1 MFDLMAVAYEADLT
15 RVFTFMMAREASM
28 KTYPEIGITEPHHT
42 ISHHREKPDVK
53 MAHASLNAYHMSMFA
68 KFVEKL
74 KATPDG
80 DGTLLDHSLVF
91 YGSGMSNANVHGPY
105 PLPLVAVGGWQ
116 GKGHRHMVTNGAHAA
131 RQPVGWCQRH
141 VRVSRAY
148 VRREH
153 WTHLAGLMVVA

>member
-1 MFDLMAVAYEADLT
+1 MSLDAPIGVPESYQEHVGLMFDLMAVACQADLT

-53 MAHASLNAYHMSMFA
+53 MTHASLNTYHMSMFA
-68 KFVEKL
+68 KFIGKL

-80 DGTLLDHSLVF
+80 DGTLLDHSTIF

-105 PLPLVAVGGWQ
+105 PLPLVGVGGW
-116 GKGHRHMVTNGAHAA
+116 AAA
-131 RQPVGWCQRH
+131 RAT
-141 VRVSRAY
+141 S
-148 VRREH
+148 
-153 WTHLAGLMVVA
+153 TS